1 MVAVGSYEKSN
12 KKSEVYENGNWRSVP
27 DYPTAGARKINYRGS
42 TVVGLF
48 EIGYFAQNDNFCYKG
63 ANF

>member
-27 DYPTAGARKINYRGS
+27 DYPTAGAREVITEEVPLLTDYFEEDKI
-42 TVVGLF
+42 
-48 EIGYFAQNDNFCYKG
+48 IG
-63 ANF
+63 